1 MTRQTELNVHHGRI
15 APARTTSGFGQELDA
30 LVLFYSS
37 KTKAGKQVPPR
48 YYLGSSS
55 MVPAGARSTKLMPRP
70 VTFRT
75 AIRKWVA
82 VESSF
87 GNLAILQP
95 DRLWQQLRVFLRE
108 VDVLAR
114 GKRRPRFS

>member
-1 MTRQTELNVHHGRI
+1 MEGSRLRARLQVLGKNWMHWCFFTAAKLK
-15 APARTTSGFGQELDA
+15 PA
-30 LVLFYSS
+30 S
-37 KTKAGKQVPPR
+37 KSRLA
-48 YYLGSSS
+48 SS

-70 VTFRT
+70 VTVRT

-95 DRLWQQLRVFLRE
+95 DRLWQQLRVFLRD